1 MVNGTAK
8 RGLRQFHAG
17 DVVHARNYGRG
28 KKWLPGV
35 VTEVL
40 NSRHY
45 MVKVFGYLWK
55 RHVDQLPRRPID
67 DTPPANSP
75 AIQRHFV
82 PNDVTS
88 LVDQPVEIVPDSFTQ
103 GTPVA
108 VTAASDEP
116 HLM

>member
-88 LVDQPVEIVPDSFTQ
+88 LWTNRWRLFLIPLVEVHQLLLRPLPMNLI
-103 GTPVA
+103 
-108 VTAASDEP
+108 
-116 HLM
+116 